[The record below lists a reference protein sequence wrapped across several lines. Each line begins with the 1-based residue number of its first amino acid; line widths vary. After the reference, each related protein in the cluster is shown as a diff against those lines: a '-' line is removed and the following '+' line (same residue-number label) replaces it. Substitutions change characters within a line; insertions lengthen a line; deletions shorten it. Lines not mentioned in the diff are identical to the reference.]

1 MGSSY
6 SVEVA
11 AMNAMMGF
19 IVMIVFVC
27 LAGVAAQVLL
37 GLATYNDAKARGN
50 NDPVMWGLL
59 VGFLGWIPG
68 IVYLCLRNNNA
79 NRLMTL
85 PAVWVCTPG
94 GGAVLPAVPRAESIQ
109 RAVSEPT
116 HAAAGAP
123 RKTAVDLGG
132 CGLCCGDRA
141 DPCRRLWADDVP
153 GRVGHVLTLSFKRE
167 TGRSPAG
174 MKKIGTGRTIY
185 VTGDGPDKDL

>member
-27 LAGVAAQVLL
+27 LVGVAAQVLL

-79 NRLMTL
+79 NRLMTCPQCGFVHRVAEPFCPQCRVQNPYSAPFQNPL
-85 PAVWVCTPG
+85 TQQQAH
-94 GGAVLPAVPRAESIQ
+94 RA
-109 RAVSEPT
+109 
-116 HAAAGAP
+116 
-123 RKTAVDLGG
+123 KLLGG

-174 MKKIGTGRTIY
+174 MEKIGTGRTIY

>member
-79 NRLMTL
+79 NRLMTCPQCGFVHRVAEPFCPQCRVQNPYSAPFQNPL
-85 PAVWVCTPG
+85 TQQQAHRAKMLLIWAVVAYA
-94 GGAVLPAVPRAESIQ
+94 AVI
-109 RAVSEPT
+109 
-116 HAAAGAP
+116 
-123 RKTAVDLGG
+123 
-132 CGLCCGDRA
+132 
-141 DPCRRLWADDVP
+141 
-153 GRVGHVLTLSFKRE
+153 VLTLVAVFGLMTSLV
-167 TGRSPAG
+167 GVA
-174 MKKIGTGRTIY
+174 MY
-185 VTGDGPDKDL
+185 

>member
-27 LAGVAAQVLL
+27 LVGVAAQVLM

-79 NRLMTL
+79 NRLMTCPQCGFVHRVAEPFCPQCRVQNPYSAPFQNPL
-85 PAVWVCTPG
+85 TQQQAHRAKLLLIWAVVAYPQRSN
-94 GGAVLPAVPRAESIQ
+94 ASRAFCVSREISRSAAIQ
-109 RAVSEPT
+109 TRAWRPKRSS
-116 HAAAGAP
+116 AIS
-123 RKTAVDLGG
+123 R
-132 CGLCCGDRA
+132 R
-141 DPCRRLWADDVP
+141 CRRCL
-153 GRVGHVLTLSFKRE
+153 RR
-167 TGRSPAG
+167 
-174 MKKIGTGRTIY
+174 
-185 VTGDGPDKDL
+185 

>member
-27 LAGVAAQVLL
+27 LVGVAAQVLL

-79 NRLMTL
+79 NRLMTCPQCGFVHRVAEPFCPQCRVQNPYSAPFQNPHTQQQAP
-85 PAVWVCTPG
+85 PAKQRLIWAVVAYAAGIHSDQMHRGPFAFPG
-94 GGAVLPAVPRAESIQ
+94 KYHDLRPSKQERGGQKGVRLYPGDAGAV
-109 RAVSEPT
+109 
-116 HAAAGAP
+116 
-123 RKTAVDLGG
+123 
-132 CGLCCGDRA
+132 
-141 DPCRRLWADDVP
+141 
-153 GRVGHVLTLSFKRE
+153 
-167 TGRSPAG
+167 
-174 MKKIGTGRTIY
+174 
-185 VTGDGPDKDL
+185 

>member
-37 GLATYNDAKARGN
+37 GLATYNAAKARGN

-79 NRLMTL
+79 NRLMTC
-85 PAVWVCTPG
+85 PQCGFVHRV
-94 GGAVLPAVPRAESIQ
+94 AEPFCPQ
-109 RAVSEPT
+109 
-116 HAAAGAP
+116 
-123 RKTAVDLGG
+123 
-132 CGLCCGDRA
+132 
-141 DPCRRLWADDVP
+141 CRVQNP
-153 GRVGHVLTLSFKRE
+153 
-167 TGRSPAG
+167 
-174 MKKIGTGRTIY
+174 
-185 VTGDGPDKDL
+185 

>member
-27 LAGVAAQVLL
+27 LVGVAAQVLL

-79 NRLMTL
+79 NRLMTC
-85 PAVWVCTPG
+85 PQCGFVHRV
-94 GGAVLPAVPRAESIQ
+94 AEPFCPQCRVQNPYSAPFQ
-109 RAVSEPT
+109 NPP

-174 MKKIGTGRTIY
+174 MKKIGTGRTI
-185 VTGDGPDKDL
+185 

>member
-79 NRLMTL
+79 NRLMTC
-85 PAVWVCTPG
+85 PQCGFVHRVAEP
-94 GGAVLPAVPRAESIQ
+94 VLPAVPRAESIQ
-109 RAVSEPT
+109 RAVSKPP

-132 CGLCCGDRA
+132 CGLCRGDRA
-141 DPCRRLWADDVP
+141 DSCRRLWADDVF
-153 GRVGHVLTLSFKRE
+153 GWRGHVLTVFFKRE
-167 TGRSPAG
+167 RGSSHAG
-174 MKKIGTGRTIY
+174 MKKIGTGRATY

>member
-79 NRLMTL
+79 NRLMTCPQCGFVHRVAEPFCPQCRVQNPYSAPFQNPL
-85 PAVWVCTPG
+85 TQQQAHRAKLLLIWAVVAYA
-94 GGAVLPAVPRAESIQ
+94 AVIVLTLVAVF
-109 RAVSEPT
+109 
-116 HAAAGAP
+116 
-123 RKTAVDLGG
+123 
-132 CGLCCGDRA
+132 
-141 DPCRRLWADDVP
+141 

-174 MKKIGTGRTIY
+174 MEKIGTGRTIY

>member
-59 VGFLGWIPG
+59 VGILGWIPG

-79 NRLMTL
+79 NRLMTCPQCGFVHRVAEPFCPQCRVQNPYSAPFQNPL
-85 PAVWVCTPG
+85 AHQQAHRAKLLLIWAVF
-94 GGAVLPAVPRAESIQ
+94 
-109 RAVSEPT
+109 
-116 HAAAGAP
+116 
-123 RKTAVDLGG
+123 
-132 CGLCCGDRA
+132 
-141 DPCRRLWADDVP
+141 
-153 GRVGHVLTLSFKRE
+153 FKRE

-174 MKKIGTGRTIY
+174 MEKIGTGRTIY

>member
-79 NRLMTL
+79 NRLMTCPQCGFVHRVAEPFCPQCRVQNPYSAPFQNPL
-85 PAVWVCTPG
+85 TQQQAHRAKLLLIWAVVAYA
-94 GGAVLPAVPRAESIQ
+94 AVI
-109 RAVSEPT
+109 
-116 HAAAGAP
+116 
-123 RKTAVDLGG
+123 
-132 CGLCCGDRA
+132 
-141 DPCRRLWADDVP
+141 
-153 GRVGHVLTLSFKRE
+153 VLTLVAVFGLHRGPFAFPGKYHDLRPSKQER
-167 TGRSPAG
+167 GGQKGVRLYPGDAG
-174 MKKIGTGRTIY
+174 A
-185 VTGDGPDKDL
+185 V

>member
-79 NRLMTL
+79 NRLMTCRSADL
-85 PAVWVCTPG
+85 CTG
-94 GGAVLPAVPRAESIQ
+94 WRSHFARSAACRIHTA
-109 RAVSEPT
+109 RRFRT
-116 HAAAGAP
+116 HS
-123 RKTAVDLGG
+123 RSSRRTAQN
-132 CGLCCGDRA
+132 CC
-141 DPCRRLWADDVP
+141 
-153 GRVGHVLTLSFKRE
+153 
-167 TGRSPAG
+167 
-174 MKKIGTGRTIY
+174 
-185 VTGDGPDKDL
+185 

>member
-19 IVMIVFVC
+19 VVMIILVC
-27 LAGVAAQVLL
+27 LVGVAAQVLL

-79 NRLMTL
+79 NRLMTC
-85 PAVWVCTPG
+85 PQCGFVHRV
-94 GGAVLPAVPRAESIQ
+94 AEPFCPQCSWN
-109 RAVSEPT
+109 
-116 HAAAGAP
+116 
-123 RKTAVDLGG
+123 
-132 CGLCCGDRA
+132 C
-141 DPCRRLWADDVP
+141 
-153 GRVGHVLTLSFKRE
+153 
-167 TGRSPAG
+167 
-174 MKKIGTGRTIY
+174 GRTAA
-185 VTGDGPDKDL
+185 PSW

>member
-68 IVYLCLRNNNA
+68 IRF
-79 NRLMTL
+79 R
-85 PAVWVCTPG
+85 
-94 GGAVLPAVPRAESIQ
+94 
-109 RAVSEPT
+109 T
-116 HAAAGAP
+116 HS
-123 RKTAVDLGG
+123 RSSRRTAQN
-132 CGLCCGDRA
+132 CC
-141 DPCRRLWADDVP
+141 
-153 GRVGHVLTLSFKRE
+153 
-167 TGRSPAG
+167 
-174 MKKIGTGRTIY
+174 
-185 VTGDGPDKDL
+185 